1 MNLLEVA
8 IPSLVG
14 FIVAIIST
22 LWIIKTSSDRGLVGK
37 DVNKPNKPEVPLLG
51 GVATVA
57 GFVAGSFTLL
67 ALNFSLA
74 PLVEPILLSS
84 LLVGFLGVLDDLL
97 NIRQSLRA
105 FTPIFAAVPVALASL
120 GHSTISVPFLGPVN
134 FGIFY
139 YVLIVPIALTITSNA
154 FNMLEGLN
162 GLSAGMGIVMAAA
175 FAFIGLR
182 GSGYPF
188 IAGLLSL
195 ILISCLLGFLV
206 FNRYPARVFPG
217 NVGTYFIGALLGAL
231 GISGYML
238 TALVILYIPYVVEFL
253 LKARTRFK
261 GISFGIPQQD
271 GTLVWSG
278 KPQSLTH
285 VVMKVG
291 RLKEPQVVGL
301 LWVMEALFAVLAVV
315 LQTTVIIIR

>member
-1 MNLLEVA
+1 VNLLEVA

-188 IAGLLSL
+188 VAGLLSL

>member
-51 GVATVA
+51 GVATVS

-97 NIRQSLRA
+97 NIRQLLRA

-188 IAGLLSL
+188 VAGLLSL

>member
-1 MNLLEVA
+1 VNLLEVA

-51 GVATVA
+51 GVATVS

-188 IAGLLSL
+188 VAGLLSL

>member
-51 GVATVA
+51 GVATVS

-188 IAGLLSL
+188 VAGLLSL

>member
-1 MNLLEVA
+1 VNLLEVA

-51 GVATVA
+51 GVATVS

-97 NIRQSLRA
+97 NIRQLLRA

-188 IAGLLSL
+188 VAGLLSL

>member
-1 MNLLEVA
+1 M
-8 IPSLVG
+8 
-14 FIVAIIST
+14 
-22 LWIIKTSSDRGLVGK
+22 
-37 DVNKPNKPEVPLLG
+37 
-51 GVATVA
+51 
-57 GFVAGSFTLL
+57 
-67 ALNFSLA
+67 
-74 PLVEPILLSS
+74 
-84 LLVGFLGVLDDLL
+84 GFLGVLDDLL
-97 NIRQSLRA
+97 NIRQLLRA

-188 IAGLLSL
+188 VAGLLSL

>member
-188 IAGLLSL
+188 VAGLLSL